1 MRHGFQ
7 GPNHSVSTAC
17 ATGAHSIGILHMQS
31 RKLTIPHAF
40 HMIHLGDAANFVR
53 LGAAKAMVCGGTE
66 SCIIPL
72 SLAGISR
79 LRALSTKFNDK
90 PELLSRPF
98 DVSSM
103 KGALG
108 HGQGAAGAV
117 EACLSIKAIHQAM
130 IPPNLN
136 LERPDPKTFKL
147 NVRLCATEAQSWNVE
162 RRVLLKN
169 SFGFG
174 GTNASLSIASYC

>member
-1 MRHGFQ
+1 M
-7 GPNHSVSTAC
+7 V
-17 ATGAHSIGILHMQS
+17 GILILEELEHALS
-31 RKLTIPHAF
+31 RNARIYAEILGYGTSGDASHLTAPSEDGRGAFSAMSRALQQAKLTASDVTYVNAHATSTP
-40 HMIHLGDAANFVR
+40 LGDAIELNA
-53 LGAAKAMVCGGTE
+53 
-66 SCIIPL
+66 
-72 SLAGISR
+72 ISR
-79 LRALSTKFNDK
+79 LFVKGAPPL
-90 PELLSRPF
+90 
-98 DVSSM
+98 VSSM

-136 LERPDPKTFKL
+136 LERPDPKTLKL
-147 NVRLCATEAQSWNVE
+147 NVRLCGREARSWNVE

-174 GTNASLSIASYC
+174 GTNASLCIGSYC

>member
-1 MRHGFQ
+1 MTYVNAHAT
-7 GPNHSVSTAC
+7 ST
-17 ATGAHSIGILHMQS
+17 
-31 RKLTIPHAF
+31 P
-40 HMIHLGDAANFVR
+40 LGDAIELNA
-53 LGAAKAMVCGGTE
+53 
-66 SCIIPL
+66 
-72 SLAGISR
+72 ISR
-79 LRALSTKFNDK
+79 LFVEGA
-90 PELLSRPF
+90 PPF
-98 DVSSM
+98 VSSM

-136 LERPDPKTFKL
+136 LERPDPKTLKL
-147 NVRLCATEAQSWNVE
+147 NVRLCGREAQSWNVE

-174 GTNASLSIASYC
+174 GTNASLCIGSFC